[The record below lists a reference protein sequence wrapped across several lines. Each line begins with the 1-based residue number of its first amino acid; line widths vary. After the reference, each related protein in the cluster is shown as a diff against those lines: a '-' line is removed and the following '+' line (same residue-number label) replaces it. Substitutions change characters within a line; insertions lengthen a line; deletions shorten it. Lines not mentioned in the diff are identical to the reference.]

1 MYPPRREKEISMT
14 SMSKAAVTG
23 ALVGASV
30 TAALSYLL
38 AKSSTTTT
46 SQKKSTQANTKNGT
60 KSAVSSLP
68 PELRDEQLSRHT
80 LYFGEDGMKNIRNAK
95 VCVVGLGGVG
105 SHTAMMLARGGV
117 EMLRLID
124 FDQVTLS
131 SLNRHACATLED
143 VGIPKVESVKNTCEK
158 LGVTN
163 VDARNEMFTK
173 DSASALLDDVDW
185 DIIVDCIDD
194 TKTKSSLLSYCIRRN
209 IRTLSCMGA
218 GGKSD
223 MTRLHVSDLRTSAKD
238 PLASKLR
245 MTLKKEMEDYESVE
259 WLDDMDQLTI
269 IWCSEVT
276 VAKLA
281 DFTDEQKAQADKNE
295 FGAVDGF
302 RIRVLPVLGPLPAIM
317 GQSLASITLCT
328 LGNKPLAQPVTG
340 ERLSKNVRH
349 KLFQHLQNREL
360 KIRKGEL
367 HADKEGIFKGP
378 LEVDK
383 DDMEY
388 LLGVWRNRCAVSGAR
403 LGATLHVVRWD
414 LNKPATTSN
423 LVIMASGALQKFD
436 EEGISSIPDNIRER
450 IENRL
455 ASCRDLNNESF

>member
-1 MYPPRREKEISMT
+1 MSRSMT
-14 SMSKAAVTG
+14 AAITG
-23 ALVGASV
+23 AVVGATV

-38 AKSSTTTT
+38 TTTKQQPK
-46 SQKKSTQANTKNGT
+46 SKKNNSSANG
-60 KSAVSSLP
+60 KSKIISIP

-80 LYFGEDGMKNIRNAK
+80 LYFGEDGIQSIRSAK

-105 SHTAMMLARGGV
+105 SHTAIMLARGGV

-143 VGIPKVESVKNTCEK
+143 VGIPKVTAVQNTCHK

-173 DSASALLDDVDW
+173 DSASKLLDDVEW
-185 DIIVDCIDD
+185 DIIIDCIDD
-194 TKTKSSLLSYCIRRN
+194 VKTKSSLLSYCIRRN

-245 MTLKKEMEDYESVE
+245 MTLKKEMEDFESKE

-340 ERLSKNVRH
+340 ERVSKNVRH
-349 KLFQHLQNREL
+349 KLFQHLTNREA

-367 HADKEGIFKGP
+367 HGDKEGIYKGQ
-378 LEVDK
+378 LEVDM

-403 LGATLHVVRWD
+403 LGAILSVVRWD
-414 LNKPATTSN
+414 LNKPAATDN
-423 LVIMASGALQKFD
+423 LVVMAAPALKKFD
-436 EEGISSIPDNIRER
+436 EEGIASVPENVCQR
-450 IENRL
+450 IETRL
-455 ASCRDLNNESF
+455 AACRDPNNEVF